1 MQEVEESN
9 AVRTILR
16 SEITWLVSFIALI
29 MGFVSTV
36 VLPLQ
41 SLQIQLTAVQAQLAD
56 SHLYDEEHEKDDEK
70 KFDKLNERVSTV
82 ERQTAKLLK

>member
-41 SLQIQLTAVQAQLAD
+41 SLQIQLTSVQGEVVKNGL
-56 SHLYDEEHEKDDEK
+56 H
-70 KFDKLNERVSTV
+70 FDKLEERVSTV
-82 ERQTAKLLK
+82 EKQTAKLMK

>member
-9 AVRTILR
+9 AVRSILR
-16 SEITWLVSFIALI
+16 SEITWLISFIAII

-41 SLQIQLTAVQAQLAD
+41 SLQIQLTTIQADLLRE
-56 SHLYDEEHEKDDEK
+56 SVRFEKLE
-70 KFDKLNERVSTV
+70 ERVSTV
-82 ERQTAKLLK
+82 EKDHAKLMK

>member
-1 MQEVEESN
+1 MSEQENSN

-16 SEITWLVSFIALI
+16 SEITWLISFIALI

-41 SLQIQLTAVQAQLAD
+41 SLQIQLSSVQAD
-56 SHLYDEEHEKDDEK
+56 ITRESVKFEKLE
-70 KFDKLNERVSTV
+70 ERVSTV
-82 ERQTAKLLK
+82 EKGYVKLTK

>member
-1 MQEVEESN
+1 MSEQENSN

-16 SEITWLVSFIALI
+16 SEITWLISFIALI

-41 SLQIQLTAVQAQLAD
+41 SLQIQLTEVQTDITKEAVR
-56 SHLYDEEHEKDDEK
+56 Y
-70 KFDKLNERVSTV
+70 DKLEERVSTV
-82 ERQTAKLLK
+82 EKGYVKLTK

>member
-16 SEITWLVSFIALI
+16 SEITWLISFIAII

-41 SLQIQLTAVQAQLAD
+41 SLQIQLTSVQ
-56 SHLYDEEHEKDDEK
+56 SEVIKNGVR
-70 KFDKLNERVSTV
+70 FDKLEERVSTV
-82 ERQTAKLLK
+82 ERQTAKLMK